1 MSVNINIHDVTR
13 VDDVYG
19 KQGKTGGWVELN
31 FNTSPIYQLDLV
43 VNSAVTL
50 YVKDLQKTLA
60 QLIDRCNRALLKL
73 QDEQDE

>member
-31 FNTSPIYQLDLV
+31 FNTQPIYKKDLV

-50 YVKDLQKTLA
+50 YVEDLERTLE
-60 QLIDRCNRALLKL
+60 QLIEKCNRALLKL
-73 QDEQDE
+73 RDDQDE